1 MYTNI
6 LVCTNNNIWN
16 RRASQHSMHGPVR
29 FFLYEPPRSPE
40 HGRFLFTET
49 NEDVDNSS
57 HPACILQPPTQPKKT
72 WFDPV
77 LFRPHMNNNIS
88 VIPMSTNI
96 VHHASRRTF
105 HTSYTRPARLTLH
118 RLSAHNGPYATDID
132 TTKPVI
138 PKCQTMHVPQS
149 SAISHAFIFLQ
160 ASYKNCEP
168 TRDGQIPI
176 CTSFRFLLTHS
187 KKSQRTISF

>member
-1 MYTNI
+1 MAFNKFRTTSTCDLRRNRLPCLPPVGHFSPNTCSLQ
-6 LVCTNNNIWN
+6 LVDRI
-16 RRASQHSMHGPVR
+16 M
-29 FFLYEPPRSPE
+29 
-40 HGRFLFTET
+40 
-49 NEDVDNSS
+49 
-57 HPACILQPPTQPKKT
+57 KT

-88 VIPMSTNI
+88 VIPVSTNI

-187 KKSQRTISF
+187 KKSQRTMSF